1 MENLMI
7 QGTRSTP
14 EVDFNVN
21 GNLTMKGRILTENI
35 LLFFNP
41 LIDWVSNLECE
52 SVNFEIQ
59 LEYINT
65 GAAMQLFSILRKLEE
80 NSKIKNL
87 TVKWYYEE
95 DDEDHLETGEMFEDK
110 LNRTKFV
117 YLEDTEQF
125 AA

>member
-1 MENLMI
+1 MI